1 MKRILIILFLCGLS
15 VRLFSQISTGE
26 IPISFGKDISLL
38 KGTTVDL
45 KTMPP
50 LDMKSISEEDLE
62 DEENGIPPRF
72 GFLHKV
78 DFNLENSGTWMTLEN
93 GDKIWQLNIY
103 CPDALSINFLYDKF
117 WIPEKAKF
125 FAYSENK
132 QHVLGAYTSS
142 NNK

>member
-78 DFNLENSGTWMTLEN
+78 DFNLENSGT
-93 GDKIWQLNIY
+93 
-103 CPDALSINFLYDKF
+103 
-117 WIPEKAKF
+117 
-125 FAYSENK
+125 
-132 QHVLGAYTSS
+132 
-142 NNK
+142 